1 MMKGSSIQEDTILN
15 MCAPNHRESKYERQ
29 KLIEMEEE
37 DTMVVRDFHAHL
49 SVIDR
54 SSREKIS
61 EDINH
66 KRLSE

>member
-1 MMKGSSIQEDTILN
+1 MMKGSSIQEDTTILN

-29 KLIEMEEE
+29 KLIEMEE

-66 KRLSE
+66 KR